1 MSSNT
6 SSSTKRVH
14 FDASGSVNLADLE
27 AAILSGSFITTDGPA
42 AKRRK
47 VDDATEDV
55 APSNTTTTTSS
66 VPATPPRVMAKKA
79 CPRKPTKPKVKPFV
93 FKPKLPA
100 NPVWPAEDVDV
111 DEFLSSLEEPPA
123 KRRCFGLST
132 VPEAD
137 EGPTPLATAVWAAF
151 YAPKTTSSNI

>member
-1 MSSNT
+1 MSS
-6 SSSTKRVH
+6 SSKRVH

-27 AAILSGSFITTDGPA
+27 AAILSGSFITTDDPA

-47 VDDATEDV
+47 VDDVISEV
-55 APSNTTTTTSS
+55 AVPS
-66 VPATPPRVMAKKA
+66 TPPRVMAKKA

-100 NPVWPAEDVDV
+100 NPVWPSEDDFV
-111 DEFLSSLEEPPA
+111 SSLEEPPA
-123 KRRCFGLST
+123 KRRCTGLST

-151 YAPKTTSSNI
+151 YAPKTTTASNI